1 MDGWMVLS
9 SVFATYLLYS
19 GVDWTGKVDKYVR
32 IFLLPFTGIPRF
44 VRLMRSKKRSYKSN
58 SYKSRVNTRSKA
70 AKFIKIHINRNQ
82 ITVVK

>member
-32 IFLLPFTGIPRF
+32 IFLLPFN
-44 VRLMRSKKRSYKSN
+44 L
-58 SYKSRVNTRSKA
+58 
-70 AKFIKIHINRNQ
+70 
-82 ITVVK
+82 ITKEWEDFCNVTASTTFHRKLS